1 MFCAGFG
8 KLMVLS
14 EQLAAVVGENKVSE
28 TWSSVNMKVHGITTS
43 TMAHLSLDKNTN
55 MEKVEE
61 HKMC

>member
-1 MFCAGFG
+1 
-8 KLMVLS
+8 MVLS